1 MTEADKLY
9 FVVRTIDHDTSVA
22 PVGAYKMLPINEM
35 RRNDL
40 FEGISTE
47 DLDKKEK
54 YVHFRQVESSEK
66 KDKNAMDKAAFDFDF
81 YIILLMTLLK
91 THGVYA

>member
-1 MTEADKLY
+1 
-9 FVVRTIDHDTSVA
+9 
-22 PVGAYKMLPINEM
+22 MLTKCTPINEM

-54 YVHFRQVESSEK
+54 YVNFRQVESSEK
-66 KDKNAMDKAAFDFDF
+66 KIKMPWTKLLL
-81 YIILLMTLLK
+81 ILIFI
-91 THGVYA
+91 

>member
-1 MTEADKLY
+1 MTETDKLY
-9 FVVRTIDHDTSVA
+9 FIMRTIDQDTSV
-22 PVGAYKMLPINEM
+22 VHVSAYKMVPINEM

-40 FEGISTE
+40 LEGISTE

-66 KDKNAMDKAAFDFDF
+66 RDKNAMDKAAFEFDF
-81 YIILLMTLLK
+81 YIVLLMTLLK
-91 THGVYA
+91 THGVYT

>member
-1 MTEADKLY
+1 
-9 FVVRTIDHDTSVA
+9 
-22 PVGAYKMLPINEM
+22 MLTKCTPINEM

-54 YVHFRQVESSEK
+54 YVHFRQVESNEK
-66 KDKNAMDKAAFDFDF
+66 KR
-81 YIILLMTLLK
+81 
-91 THGVYA
+91 

>member
-9 FVVRTIDHDTSVA
+9 FVVRTIDQDTSV
-22 PVGAYKMLPINEM
+22 VHFSAYKMVPINEM

-54 YVHFRQVESSEK
+54 YVHFRQAESSEK
-66 KDKNAMDKAAFDFDF
+66 KIKMPWAKL
-81 YIILLMTLLK
+81 ILIFI
-91 THGVYA
+91 

>member
-9 FVVRTIDHDTSVA
+9 FVVRNIDQDTSVV
-22 PVGAYKMLPINEM
+22 PVSANKMVPINEM

-40 FEGISTE
+40 FEDINTE

-54 YVHFRQVESSEK
+54 YLNFRQVESSEK
-66 KDKNAMDKAAFDFDF
+66 KIKMPWTKLLL
-81 YIILLMTLLK
+81 ILIFI
-91 THGVYA
+91 

>member
-1 MTEADKLY
+1 
-9 FVVRTIDHDTSVA
+9 VVSVR
-22 PVGAYKMLPINEM
+22 AYKMVSINEM

-54 YVHFRQVESSEK
+54 YVNFRQVESSEK
-66 KDKNAMDKAAFDFDF
+66 KIKMPWTK
-81 YIILLMTLLK
+81 LLLNLIFI
-91 THGVYA
+91 

>member
-1 MTEADKLY
+1 VLTKC
-9 FVVRTIDHDTSVA
+9 T
-22 PVGAYKMLPINEM
+22 PINEM

-66 KDKNAMDKAAFDFDF
+66 KKIKMPWTKLLL
-81 YIILLMTLLK
+81 ILIFI
-91 THGVYA
+91 